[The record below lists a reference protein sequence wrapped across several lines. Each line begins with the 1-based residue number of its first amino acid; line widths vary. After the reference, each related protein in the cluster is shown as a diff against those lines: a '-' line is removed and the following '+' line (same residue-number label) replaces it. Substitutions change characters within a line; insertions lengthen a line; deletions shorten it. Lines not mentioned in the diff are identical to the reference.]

1 MLLKNK
7 YKYLLLFTWMVLI
20 FLLSNEVANVSSGRS
35 TVIVTAVI
43 NTLHIGTAESII
55 TFITRKAAHIFMYF
69 ILGLLIHNVIKEY
82 KLTAKRTV
90 FLSIVSAL
98 TYASFDE
105 IHQLFV
111 AGRSGELRD
120 IIIDTT
126 ASALGIGLFYLIYH
140 VRSTRKKNKNKKSFK
155 SWIVK
160 NKTQISKWARRLIS
174 VGLIAS
180 YTVAVFFVI
189 GTRIIP
195 IKYLGLSIFVTA
207 LIVLFITVT
216 RLKGKLSPKKNIAL
230 TAASLLVIILSIFVI
245 SASVATSSF
254 INNIQDNNYTYEE
267 YDIIAKKDQ
276 HININTSNKQNVAI
290 LKTDKNNDLVKAELK
305 NKVNANYKEYND
317 LTSITA
323 ALDSHEVD
331 MAVVKASHI
340 DLLKENYDVFYQK
353 IEILM
358 TIKIKVKTIGDIVP
372 ADTTKPFV
380 IYISGIDTYGAISTV
395 SRSDVNILACVNPV
409 THKIL
414 LVTTPRDYYVQLH
427 DTTGVKDKLT
437 HAGIYGIDMS
447 INTLEDLYATKID
460 YYLRVNFSS
469 LTKIIDAIGGVEV
482 NSAYSFSAGGY
493 WFNTGLNQL
502 NGAQALAFSRER
514 HSFEEGDRT
523 RGENQ
528 ERVIEAIIAKINNP
542 INLINYQQI
551 ISSLTDV
558 FQTNMSPDSITSL
571 INTQLNNMKKWQT
584 ESISV
589 TGTGSTN
596 ATYSMGNMPL
606 YVMVPDIASLEF
618 AKTKILQQQ

>member
-1 MLLKNK
+1 
-7 YKYLLLFTWMVLI
+7 MVLI
-20 FLLSNEVANVSSGRS
+20 FLFSNEVASTSSGRS
-35 TVIVTAVI
+35 AMIVDTIV
-43 NTLHIGTAESII
+43 NTFHVGTLEGII
-55 TFITRKAAHIFMYF
+55 TFITRKMAHIFIYF
-69 ILGLLIHNVIKEY
+69 VLGILIHNVVKEY
-82 KLTAKRTV
+82 KLTAKRTI
-90 FLSIVSAL
+90 FLSMVSAL
-98 TYASFDE
+98 VYATSDE
-105 IHQLFV
+105 IHQIFV
-111 AGRSGELRD
+111 AGRSAEIRD
-120 IIIDTT
+120 VIIDTV
-126 ASALGIGLFYLIYH
+126 ASAVGIGLFYLIYRA
-140 VRSTRKKNKNKKSFK
+140 RSNRKKGKNKPSLHDVV
-155 SWIVK
+155 IK
-160 NKTQISKWARRLIS
+160 NKAKIHKWARRVIS
-174 VGLIAS
+174 IVLIAS
-180 YTVAVFFVI
+180 YAAAVFCMI
-189 GTRIIP
+189 NTRIVP
-195 IKYLGLSIFVTA
+195 IKYLGLSIFATA
-207 LIVLFITVT
+207 LIVLFITLT

-230 TAASLLVIILSIFVI
+230 TIASLIIILVNIFVI
-245 SASVATSSF
+245 SASVATSTF
-254 INNIQDNNYTYEE
+254 INGIQEKNYTYEE
-267 YDIIAKKDQ
+267 YNIIAKKDR
-276 HININTSNKQNVAI
+276 HIVIDISKKQSLGI
-290 LKTDKNNDLVKAELK
+290 LKTDVNNDLVKTELQ
-305 NKVNANYKEYND
+305 NKVNADYKEYND
-317 LTSITA
+317 LTSATM
-323 ALDSHEVD
+323 ALDSHETD
-331 MAVVKASHI
+331 MAVINSSYTQ
-340 DLLKENYDVFYQK
+340 LLQENNNTFYQS
-353 IEILM
+353 IEVLM
-358 TIKIKVKTIGDIVP
+358 TFKVKLKTANNIIPVDV
-372 ADTTKPFV
+372 TKPFV
-380 IYISGIDTYGAISTV
+380 VYISGIDTYGAISTV
-395 SRSDVNILACVNPV
+395 SRSDVNILACVNPI

-427 DTTGVKDKLT
+427 GTTGVKDKLT

-469 LTKIIDAIGGVEV
+469 LTKIVDAIGGVEV